1 MTPIQYLSTTPTTI
15 DVTAPDSII
24 ATNPDIVAVSSS
36 KGKELV
42 TVNLT
47 SFIVNAYNAIAY
59 PKCSE
64 NDIQISS

>member
-36 KGKELV
+36 KGD
-42 TVNLT
+42 
-47 SFIVNAYNAIAY
+47 SIVNA
-59 PKCSE
+59 S
-64 NDIQISS
+64 ISSTLVGLFDGTALTVPDLIPEDGK